1 MSKKPI
7 ERRWH
12 SGKIEVRAAGD
23 VVSLRGYAA
32 VFDSESYGEVIR
44 PGAFSKTLAERDD
57 VRLLVNHDGVP
68 IARTKS
74 GTMRLSVD
82 AVGLLV
88 EADLDPTNPT
98 VQELMSAM
106 ERGDIDQMSFAF
118 VATKDAVVDGVRQV
132 LECKLYDVSV
142 VTYPWYE
149 ATSAELMSAERLE
162 LCLRAL
168 PAEQRDAIIIN
179 IGGGEV
185 CIDGGMVADMSTDA
199 STDNSVDSSTESET
213 ELPDMQAA
221 SAARLA
227 EARALL
233 ASLG

>member
-12 SGKIEVRAAGD
+12 SSKIEMRATGNA
-23 VVSLRGYAA
+23 VTLRGYAA
-32 VFDSESYGEVIR
+32 VFDSESYGEVIK
-44 PGAFSKTLAERDD
+44 PTAFNKTLSERDD

-74 GTMRLSVD
+74 GTMRLSTD
-82 AVGLLV
+82 TVGLLV
-88 EADLDPTNPT
+88 EADLDPSNPT

-106 ERGDIDQMSFAF
+106 DRGDIDQMSFAF
-118 VATKDAVVDGVRQV
+118 VATKDVVVDGVRQIQ
-132 LECKLYDVSV
+132 ECKLYDVSV

-149 ATSAELMSAERLE
+149 STSAELMSAEKLE

-168 PAEQRDAIIIN
+168 PPERRDAIIIN

-185 CIDGGMVADMSTDA
+185 SVESSTLTDA
-199 STDNSVDSSTESET
+199 STDNSTDSSTETET

-227 EARALL
+227 EARSLL

>member
-12 SGKIEVRAAGD
+12 SGKIEVRAVGD
-23 VVSLRGYAA
+23 TVTLRGYAA
-32 VFDSESYGEVIR
+32 VFNSESYGEVIK
-44 PGAFSKTLAERDD
+44 PAAFNKTLAERDD
-57 VRLLVNHDGVP
+57 VRLLVNHEGVP

-74 GTMRLSVD
+74 GTMRLSTD
-82 AVGLLV
+82 ATGLLV
-88 EADLDPTNPT
+88 EADLDPSNPT
-98 VQELMSAM
+98 VVELMSAM
-106 ERGDIDQMSFAF
+106 DRGDIDQMSFAF
-118 VATKDAVVDGVRQV
+118 AATKDAVVDGVRQV
-132 LECKLYDVSV
+132 LECKLYDCSI
-142 VTYPWYE
+142 VTYPWYDS
-149 ATSAELMSAERLE
+149 TSAELMSAEKLE

-168 PAEQRDAIIIN
+168 PPEQRDAIITN

-185 CIDGGMVADMSTDA
+185 CIDGATITDASTDA
-199 STDNSVDSSTESET
+199 STDSSADNSVETET

-227 EARALL
+227 EARSLL

>member
-12 SGKIEVRAAGD
+12 SGKIEVRAVGD
-23 VVSLRGYAA
+23 AITLRGYAA
-32 VFDSESYGEVIR
+32 VFNSESYGEVIK
-44 PGAFSKTLAERDD
+44 PAAFNKTLAERDD
-57 VRLLVNHDGVP
+57 VRLLVNHEGVP

-74 GTMRLSVD
+74 GTMRLSTDVT
-82 AVGLLV
+82 GLLV
-88 EADLDPTNPT
+88 EADLDPSNPT
-98 VQELMSAM
+98 VVELMSAM
-106 ERGDIDQMSFAF
+106 DRGDIDQMSFAF
-118 VATKDAVVDGVRQV
+118 AATKDAVVDGVRQV
-132 LECKLYDVSV
+132 LECKLYDCSV

-149 ATSAELMSAERLE
+149 QTSAELMSAEKLE

-168 PAEQRDAIIIN
+168 PPEQRDAIIIN

-185 CIDGGMVADMSTDA
+185 SIEGATITDA
-199 STDNSVDSSTESET
+199 STDASVDNSVETET

-227 EARALL
+227 EARSLL